1 MRLFMREDCL
11 DPEECAFMGD
21 GADTSHSYS
30 DRSCLSAPGV
40 AFTNR

>member
-1 MRLFMREDCL
+1 MREYCL

-21 GADTSHSYS
+21 GADASDSYS

-40 AFTNR
+40 ALTM